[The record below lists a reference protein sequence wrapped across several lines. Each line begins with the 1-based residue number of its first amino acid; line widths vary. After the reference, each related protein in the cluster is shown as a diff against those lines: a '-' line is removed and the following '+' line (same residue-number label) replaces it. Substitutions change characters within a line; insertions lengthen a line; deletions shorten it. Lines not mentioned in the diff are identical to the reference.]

1 MKVRILMLQE
11 QMIILCYFM
20 SFNKD
25 NELFKNILPAYEKE
39 LTEYMK
45 SRGEIN
51 QNEKDGEKLGDNVE
65 QIDSEEEA
73 LKIIVKENEE
83 IRKQMEEQKIVFNL
97 KIIEPNY
104 RLENDEFKNRNNIL
118 GQLQKVDYESEDESD
133 KKVLLIIKV

>member
-1 MKVRILMLQE
+1 
-11 QMIILCYFM
+11 MIILCYFM